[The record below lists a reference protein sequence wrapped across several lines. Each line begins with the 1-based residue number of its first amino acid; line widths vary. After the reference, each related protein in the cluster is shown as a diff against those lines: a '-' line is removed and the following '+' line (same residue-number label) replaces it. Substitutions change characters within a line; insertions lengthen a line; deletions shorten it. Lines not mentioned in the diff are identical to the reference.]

1 MSSHKELELLRMV
14 YDEELSEVVK
24 LTKKR
29 FKRAISVGESERL
42 KEAKEYLL
50 SLNLPQELLDI
61 ASMLAYEEILEELG
75 F

>member
-29 FKRAISVGESERL
+29 FKRTISVGESERL

-50 SLNLPQELLDI
+50 SLNLPQGLLDI

>member
-1 MSSHKELELLRMV
+1 MSSHKELELLRVV

-29 FKRAISVGESERL
+29 FKRTISVGESERL

>member
-29 FKRAISVGESERL
+29 FKRTISVGESERL

>member
-29 FKRAISVGESERL
+29 FKRTISVGEGERL

-50 SLNLPQELLDI
+50 SLNLPQGLLDI

>member
-1 MSSHKELELLRMV
+1 MSSHKELELLRVV

-29 FKRAISVGESERL
+29 FKRTISVEESERL

-50 SLNLPQELLDI
+50 SLNLPQELLDM